1 MLTARPATLADAALL
16 LRWRND
22 PMTISASRVQA
33 QVTAHD
39 HVAWMERA
47 LVDPTRRL
55 RIVTFARAPVTT
67 PGITRV
73 GPRGDLSIGTY
84 RLDGVGSAR
93 IEISLTIAPEDRGRG
108 LAREIIQLACREA
121 VTWGPDALTAEIRRE
136 NIPSFVAFFRNG
148 FMITGW
154 RGGIL
159 ILEVDAEEVIRRA
172 CPLCLAQTPHHTNAT
187 HSIGGPEGRHPR
199 YDLHVSEG
207 GGLAECAAG
216 DLWLAWERAR
226 RQRDNGMVPRA
237 ADAPPKYNGGTLC
250 DMDTGPCACGA
261 WH

>member
-1 MLTARPATLADAALL
+1 
-16 LRWRND
+16 
-22 PMTISASRVQA
+22 
-33 QVTAHD
+33 
-39 HVAWMERA
+39 MERA

-148 FMITGW
+148 FTITGW
-154 RGGIL
+154 REGIL
-159 ILEVDAEEVIRRA
+159 SLDVDAEEVIRRA
-172 CPLCLAQTPHHTNAT
+172 CPLCLAQTPHHTNSA
-187 HSIGGPEGRHPR
+187 SAIGRADDRHPV
-199 YDLHVSEG
+199 YDIHAVEDSG
-207 GGLAECAAG
+207 GVGLRECEAG
-216 DLWLAWERAR
+216 DLWLAWERALR
-226 RQRDNGMVPRA
+226 RGDDKMVPRPV
-237 ADAPPKYNGGTLC
+237 DAPPKYNGGTLC